1 MRRAQVL
8 AIVVMLSVA
17 APVVG
22 DERREEQR
30 EAPQEQEARLDV
42 SRLPLDLER
51 IKQQLQTSTIR
62 EERQGLNLLYF
73 INIYAQA
80 PSLRIFTEK
89 DQLVTGPVPYGAP
102 THKEFLDLWTPV
114 EFRSPPMDFS
124 GFLQW
129 LAQRL
134 GGTKTDTSR

>member
-8 AIVVMLSVA
+8 AIAVMLSVA
-17 APVVG
+17 APVAG
-22 DERREEQR
+22 EEQR
-30 EAPQEQEARLDV
+30 EAQQEQQARLDV